1 VKGALPAI
9 ALAACSA
16 APGPSALEAPTGRAS
31 GAPQPPPIEASVSP
45 PSPIPAPALSDVSA
59 EAAFALPIPARD
71 QADESP
77 AEGWCGETAIQEG
90 LLYLGV
96 WAPQQLIHRAGRPR
110 HPDLYADEIPIALA
124 VLGVRYTFY
133 PAKARSFPAFAAWAR
148 GALEDGDPV
157 LAGVKILPTAH
168 PRWDL
173 DHFVLV
179 VGHGAKGLLV
189 NTTWGSRAWV
199 ADDETGLSLRGAVY
213 GIRLHGLRL
222 AANARPARLAVL
234 AEGEATVTVR
244 ASCSGLESGKP
255 YRLERRR
262 HARDRE
268 AEGSMTLVAASG
280 RVDAELTVDAGVPS
294 QFQCVS
300 P

>member
-1 VKGALPAI
+1 VRGALPAI
-9 ALAACSA
+9 ALAACGA
-16 APGPSALEAPTGRAS
+16 AARPGLAEAPTVRAS
-31 GAPQPPPIEASVSP
+31 GAPPPQIEAPVLP
-45 PSPIPAPALSDVSA
+45 PSSTLVSAPSDVSA
-59 EAAFALPIPARD
+59 ETAVVLPIPARE
-71 QADESP
+71 QSDESP

-96 WAPQQLIHRAGRPR
+96 WAPQRIIHRAGRPR
-110 HPDLYADEIPIALA
+110 HPDLYANEIPMALT

-133 PAKARSFPAFAAWAR
+133 PARARSFPAFAAWAR

-199 ADDETGLSLRGAVY
+199 ADGETGLSFKDAVY

-244 ASCSGLESGKP
+244 ASCTGLESGKP

-262 HARDRE
+262 HARAPE
-268 AEGSMTLVAASG
+268 AEWSRTLVAVSG
-280 RVDAELTVDAGVPS
+280 RVDAELTFDAGVAA
-294 QFQCVS
+294 QLQCAS

>member
-1 VKGALPAI
+1 VSEAPSPSIQVPASST
-9 ALAACSA
+9 ALA
-16 APGPSALEAPTGRAS
+16 PE
-31 GAPQPPPIEASVSP
+31 PPDLA
-45 PSPIPAPALSDVSA
+45 A
-59 EAAFALPIPARD
+59 EAAFALSIPARD
-71 QADESP
+71 QAAESP

-90 LLYLGV
+90 LLYLGI
-96 WAPQQLIHRAGRPR
+96 WAPQRIIHRAGRPR
-110 HPDLYADEIPIALA
+110 HPDLYADEIPIALTM
-124 VLGVRYTFY
+124 LGVRYTFY

-148 GALEDGDPV
+148 GALADGDPV

-199 ADDETGLSLRGAVY
+199 TDGETGLSFKDAVY

-244 ASCSGLESGKP
+244 ASCTGLESGKP

-262 HARDRE
+262 HARSPE
-268 AEGSMTLVAASG
+268 AEWSRTLVAASG
-280 RVDAELTVDAGVPS
+280 RVDAELTFDAS
-294 QFQCVS
+294 AAAQLQCVS

>member
-1 VKGALPAI
+1 MRGALPAI
-9 ALAACSA
+9 ALAACGA
-16 APGPSALEAPTGRAS
+16 TPPPGLTEAPTLRAS
-31 GAPQPPPIEASVSP
+31 GAPPAPIEAPVS
-45 PSPIPAPALSDVSA
+45 PSPISASAPSEVSA
-59 EAAFALPIPARD
+59 EATFALPIPARE
-71 QADESP
+71 QSDESP
-77 AEGWCGETAIQEG
+77 AEGWRGETAIQEG

-96 WAPQQLIHRAGRPR
+96 WAPQRIIHRAGRPR
-110 HPDLYADEIPIALA
+110 HPDLYADEIPIALT

-189 NTTWGSRAWV
+189 NTTWGSRATV
-199 ADDETGLSLRGAVY
+199 ADGETGLSFKDAVY

-222 AANARPARLAVL
+222 AAHARPARLAVL
-234 AEGEATVTVR
+234 AEGEVTVTLR

-255 YRLERRR
+255 YRLERHR
-262 HARDRE
+262 HVRDRE
-268 AEGSMTLVAASG
+268 AEGSMTLGAASG